1 MCVGASCAGQLKLE
15 YFVERIAGARHRNHG
30 VDFGA
35 LLRRAEGDQ
44 RPFTV
49 ADQHDAA
56 EILPGEVLGPC
67 RGVADEVVERGVG
80 HFVRVVEF
88 ARSDA
93 PFVVAERGDTRFFKL
108 LRQIEVVVRVAVAGC
123 GT

>member
-1 MCVGASCAGQLKLE
+1 MRRGELCGQLKLE

-56 EILPGEVLGPC
+56 EILRERYSAHAAASPMKSSS
-67 RGVADEVVERGVG
+67 VASAILSG
-80 HFVRVVEF
+80 
-88 ARSDA
+88 SSN
-93 PFVVAERGDTRFFKL
+93 L
-108 LRQIEVVVRVAVAGC
+108 LDPMPRLS
-123 GT
+123 